1 MPPQLVP
8 EYVKRRFEHVIAE
21 RFWFG
26 QQDFHGQQARGRGG
40 KASYCLRRV
49 HRFVSFLLADV
60 CPRDPR
66 PSQELSGELL
76 VADHQF
82 GAYLVLW
89 RALEH
94 LANAPPLGDEC
105 RII

>member
-1 MPPQLVP
+1 
-8 EYVKRRFEHVIAE
+8 
-21 RFWFG
+21 
-26 QQDFHGQQARGRGG
+26 
-40 KASYCLRRV
+40 
-49 HRFVSFLLADV
+49 V

-66 PSQELSGELL
+66 PSQELCGELL
-76 VADHQF
+76 VAGHQF

-94 LANAPPLGDEC
+94 LAHAPPLGDEC